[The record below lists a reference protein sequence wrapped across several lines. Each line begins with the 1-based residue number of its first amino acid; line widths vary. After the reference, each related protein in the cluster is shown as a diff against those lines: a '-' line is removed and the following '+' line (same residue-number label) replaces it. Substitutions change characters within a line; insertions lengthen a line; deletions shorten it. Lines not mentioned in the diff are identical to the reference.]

1 MNKQHMTYQG
11 DFELDTNGIK
21 ELIKELKK
29 ICGENVWIHV
39 SHTLY
44 GDQNLK
50 CAFQLL
56 NNEERLGFLANGHEV
71 YIEKNRIKNIGV
83 QDNLFYFADDLMC
96 IKIRKM

>member
-1 MNKQHMTYQG
+1 MG
-11 DFELDTNGIK
+11 TNGIK

-29 ICGENVWIHV
+29 ICGESVWIYV

-56 NNEERLGFLANGHEV
+56 NDEERLGFLINEHEV
-71 YIEKNRIKNIGV
+71 YIEKNKIKNVGIKE
-83 QDNLFYFADDLMC
+83 DLFYFSDELMC

>member
-1 MNKQHMTYQG
+1 M
-11 DFELDTNGIK
+11 DTNGIK

-39 SHTLY
+39 GHTLY

-56 NNEERLGFLANGHEV
+56 NDEERLGFLVNEHEV
-71 YIEKNRIKNIGV
+71 YIEKNKIEIIGIKE
-83 QDNLFYFADDLMC
+83 DLFYFADDLMC
-96 IKIRKM
+96 VKIRKM